1 MKKITTFLALL
12 LTCIIGA
19 TAADFVPTAGTKYLI
34 KCKGNSKYVLWNS
47 SCVKSKTDNRV
58 ILSNWVQFD
67 SRSLFSIEGNAA
79 NGYTIRS
86 VKDNTQYVYAI
97 NTDDADG
104 NVGVKAVTE
113 TPGDECVWKIVAQ
126 GDGWNI
132 IPKNGSYSWNN
143 RGSYNGNAHVGM
155 WYSNASADDV
165 WYIKPVDDVVN
176 EVVTG
181 LNGFTFGKDLGII
194 SESYKSSVNTNAAA
208 YRVNQSEEALANL
221 GALAAAN
228 KASYINLPTGYYR
241 LKSCQNDGDGTKNNF
256 SVFDGTYLFTD
267 IVNYPNVTKTLANV
281 PLDEAKAK
289 NNYVW
294 KITRGELPS
303 ATVGIVNGQGKGV
316 NNGTNYNTIN
326 LGLSDYYTTGAIYF
340 TQGLHI
346 TNQGIHTVGGT
357 NQNASAEATRSNP
370 FKMTDWNHSD
380 SKGSAYIFEPVNM
393 EGVTAYTVNV
403 TGADQGSVTLNSTN
417 EVAMNGGFFLLSSAP
432 QVADFTA
439 KNLADYDV
447 AAFTIEGTTINVSY
461 AHNYAYAKAE
471 AEAAIAKKGVGYPTA
486 NAAARATLN
495 KAITDAAAADHNIT
509 TAATLLAAVDA
520 YKKSKADIQMPED
533 GKAYVITNIHK
544 TGGKRYMKYQAEGT
558 SMIARGEGELP
569 IEATYIC
576 HKVGEK
582 YVFANNSGTYLT
594 WRGKA
599 TGDCTNG
606 NKGYTTSYNADYNTF
621 TVAANPNVFG
631 CLSFGAKRDHDTH
644 TQSYYI
650 VTKTGSF
657 QKAGFDNYYD
667 ENNSS
672 AFTFEEV
679 TYPNTI
685 TFHDAQNIN
694 GVSHIA
700 TFSAPFATIIPTGVK
715 AYYVSAKGAEATMTA
730 IDAQAIPA
738 NQGVILTSESGEAA
752 TMVPAAGETAAA
764 ITGNQLGHSAGAAKT
779 LTAGEGYILGNGTE
793 GTAFYPCKAGSLP
806 SNKAYLLGN
815 GESAIVMNFGN
826 AVTGINTIAAPASAK
841 APIFDLSGRR
851 VVKATKGLYIQNG
864 KKFIVK

>member
-19 TAADFVPTAGTKYLI
+19 TAADFVPVSGTKYLI

-47 SCVKSKTDNRV
+47 SCVKSATDSKV
-58 ILSNWVQFD
+58 ILSNWAQFD
-67 SRSLFSIEGNAA
+67 SRSLFSIEGDAT

-86 VKDNTQYVYAI
+86 VKDNTQYVYAV

-132 IPKNGSYSWNN
+132 IPKNGKFSWNN

-155 WYSNASADDV
+155 WNSNASADDI
-165 WYIKPVDDVVN
+165 WYIKPVDDVVD
-176 EVVTG
+176 EVVAG
-181 LNGFTFGKDLGII
+181 LSNITVGTDLGLF
-194 SESYKSSVNTNAAA
+194 STSYKDAVNTNANA
-208 YRVNQSEEALANL
+208 YKTSQSEEALANL
-221 GALAAAN
+221 GALAIN
-228 KASYINLPTGYYR
+228 KLSYINLPTGYYR
-241 LKSCQNDGDGTKNNF
+241 LKSCANDGNGENQ

-267 IVNYPNVTKTLANV
+267 IVNYPNVARTLANV

-294 KITRGELPS
+294 KITRGELPA

-346 TNQGIHTVGGT
+346 TNQGIYTVDGKT
-357 NQNASAEATRSNP
+357 QNKSAEATRSNP
-370 FKMTDWNHSD
+370 FRMTDWNHSD
-380 SKGSAYIFEPVNM
+380 SKGSAYIFEPVSM
-393 EGVTAYTVNV
+393 EDVTAYTVNV

-432 QVADFTA
+432 QNADFTA
-439 KNLADYDV
+439 KTLDGYDV
-447 AAFTIEGTTINVSY
+447 AVTVAENTINVSY

-471 AEAAIAKKGVGYPTA
+471 AEATIAMTGVGYPTA
-486 NAAARATLN
+486 DAAARTTLK
-495 KAITDAAAADHNIT
+495 KAIADAAVAEPNIA
-509 TAATLLAAVDA
+509 TAATLLAAVET

-544 TGGKRYMKYQAEGT
+544 TGGKRYMKYQADGT

-576 HKVGEK
+576 HKVDGK

-594 WRGKA
+594 WRGNA
-599 TGDCTNG
+599 TGDCTNS
-606 NKGYTTSYNADYNTF
+606 NLGYTTSYDADYNTF
-621 TVAANPNVFG
+621 TVATNPDVFG
-631 CLSFGAKRDHDTH
+631 CLSFGAKRNDTRSP
-644 TQSYYI
+644 QSYYI
-650 VTKTGSF
+650 ITRTGAF
-657 QKAGFDNYYD
+657 EKAGFDNFYNDDY
-667 ENNSS
+667 SS
-672 AFTFEEV
+672 AFLFEEV

-685 TFHDAQNIN
+685 TFHEATNIE

-700 TFSAPFATIIPTGVK
+700 TFSAPFATIIPEGVK
-715 AYYVSAKGAEATMTA
+715 AYYVSAKDTQASMTA
-730 IDAQAIPA
+730 IEASQAIPA
-738 NQGVILTSESGEAA
+738 NEGVILTSETGTSV
-752 TMVPAAGETAAA
+752 TMVPAADETAAT
-764 ITGNQLGHSAGAAKT
+764 ISGNQLGHSAGAAKT
-779 LTAGEGYILGNGTE
+779 LTAGEVYILANGTS
-793 GTAFYPCKAGSLP
+793 GTAFYPCQAGELAM
-806 SNKAYLLGN
+806 NKAYLLGN
-815 GESAIVMNFGN
+815 GGKAITMNFGN
-826 AVTGINTIAAPASAK
+826 TVTAINGITTNAANAQ
-841 APIFDLSGRR
+841 APIYDLSGRR
-851 VVKATKGLYIQNG
+851 VMSAAKSGLYIQNG